1 MTNETQYA
9 PAMLGF
15 NMAAVTDGDAD
26 AVTPQYGNLPR
37 TETPPSP
44 PFGPNEPG
52 DTLRQ
57 NGQVYAIALPH
68 ISCLIINVKPD
79 NVSQML
85 EVYTLAIREE
95 LLHGIRKRFGLTRNV
110 HLLHQECT
118 TALFKYLR
126 GNLTAKR
133 AAERIIPCQIAA
145 HDIVSVQNKYLEAID
160 QYLNR
165 KALEDKNALR
175 NDVESFMGT
184 GNQNIDQI
192 CDQLQD
198 RKNQIETR
206 RDDTRN
212 DDVYETLGRL
222 GDRFEPVTAQHV
234 ADAVLDVPYAIE
246 PGQVDISRLESTRVD
261 TVSLDGTSL
270 RDRLSNR
277 LEQAV
282 EIVEDHSDPVAAG
295 PDLKTQLQPQ
305 IRQDSGST
313 PTERIQDISL
323 PLLDEPTQ
331 VSESG
336 AQFATR
342 SPPGSVDKVLS
353 AAFQLPGNFG
363 GCIFWNDMDPNW
375 QLNPLIDHQQTEPG
389 YRQRWETSYV
399 SHRLIEQ
406 LKYKW
411 WMVDGAGN
419 MPGQI
424 EHNCPLC
431 ELSHDGHRQCP
442 YDESKNRLNEV
453 GSEILDRFRLIDSR
467 HYDGRL
473 FDHLRDT
480 LEDGDFNE

>member
-15 NMAAVTDGDAD
+15 NMAAATDADAD

-52 DTLRQ
+52 DALQQ

-126 GNLTAKR
+126 GNLTAQR
-133 AAERIIPCQIAA
+133 AAETIVQCQIAA
-145 HDIVSVQNKYLEAID
+145 HDIVSVQNEYLEATD

-165 KALEDKNALR
+165 KALEDENALR
-175 NDVESFMGT
+175 NDVESFIGNE
-184 GNQNIDQI
+184 NQNIDQI

-198 RKNQIETR
+198 RKNQFEER
-206 RDDTRN
+206 RHDTRN
-212 DDVYETLGRL
+212 DDVYEKLGRL
-222 GDRFEPVTAQHV
+222 GDRFGPVIAQHV

-246 PGQVDISRLESTRVD
+246 PGQVDMQRLESTRVD
-261 TVSLDGTSL
+261 SVSLDRTSL
-270 RDRLSNR
+270 GDRFSNR

-295 PDLKTQLQPQ
+295 PDLKTRLKPQ
-305 IRQDSGST
+305 IRQDSGSS
-313 PTERIQDISL
+313 PTERIQDLSL

-336 AQFATR
+336 AQSATR

-375 QLNPLIDHQQTEPG
+375 QLNPLINHQQTG
-389 YRQRWETSYV
+389 YRQRWERSYV

-411 WMVDGAGN
+411 WMVDGPAGK

-431 ELSHDGHRQCP
+431 ELSHDGHTQCP
-442 YDESKNRLNEV
+442 YDEFKNRLNGEL
-453 GSEILDRFRLIDSR
+453 GIEILNEFRRR
-467 HYDGRL
+467 HCDGRL